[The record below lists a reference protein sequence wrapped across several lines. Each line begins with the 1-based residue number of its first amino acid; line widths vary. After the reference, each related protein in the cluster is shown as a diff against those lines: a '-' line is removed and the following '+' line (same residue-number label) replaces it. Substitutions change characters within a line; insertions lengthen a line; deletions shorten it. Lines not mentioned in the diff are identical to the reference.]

1 MIETNFYIC
10 GLAPYENEL
19 LILTYFKETE
29 DSDEDEVFLREL
41 INQKYFFTFI
51 KIKRKKIESPFCVL

>member
-29 DSDEDEVFLREL
+29 DSDEVFDQISLPE
-41 INQKYFFTFI
+41 I
-51 KIKRKKIESPFCVL
+51 